1 MHLARPV
8 FAPDPRIF
16 GRARARVLT
25 LPAPAAPAA
34 MSDGVKLFATT
45 FLAGFVFVSVLIG

>member
-25 LPAPAAPAA
+25 LPAPAAPGA